1 MGYNALDKEAFVT
14 LEKSRF
20 NVPTI
25 DSELIPELLSWSALM
40 SALPQSCT
48 QTIPSDI
55 TKPDGADTI
64 HETIQDAIQN
74 ATLDEANPLLS
85 SILDPTTIE
94 AGFDQSCFDT
104 LDELLIHDPFEAFF
118 ETCWLDAVGHNESTR
133 VTTPTQLLTEPTGRR
148 KLPPLPVTSQIT
160 EENVEDISQFLTYY
174 TEEEPV
180 SSPVDRI
187 EANPSA
193 SKQDVPWTK
202 RCTISSTMSDDD
214 EATSFVLFEAPALTP
229 NRYDLVGHFPMSSSR
244 PQKNAVSSHI
254 PTFCTNLPAP
264 FTSVR

>member
-40 SALPQSCT
+40 NALPQSCT

-55 TKPDGADTI
+55 TKPDGTDTI
-64 HETIQDAIQN
+64 HETIRE
-74 ATLDEANPLLS
+74 ATLDEANSLLS

-94 AGFDQSCFDT
+94 AGFDQSCFDA

-118 ETCWLDAVGHNESTR
+118 ETCWQDAVGHNKSMR
-133 VTTPTQLLTEPTGRR
+133 VSTPTQLLTKPTGRR

-160 EENVEDISQFLTYY
+160 EERVEDISQFLTYY
-174 TEEEPV
+174 REEEPAF
-180 SSPVDRI
+180 SPVDRI
-187 EANPSA
+187 EANASA
-193 SKQDVPWTK
+193 PPRPEQDAPWSKRYTSYS
-202 RCTISSTMSDDD
+202 TISDED
-214 EATSFVLFEAPALTP
+214 EATSFILFEAPARAP
-229 NRYDLVGHFPMSSSR
+229 NRYDLVGHFPMSSTR
-244 PQKNAVSSHI
+244 PQKNGVSSHI

-264 FTSVR
+264 FTSLR